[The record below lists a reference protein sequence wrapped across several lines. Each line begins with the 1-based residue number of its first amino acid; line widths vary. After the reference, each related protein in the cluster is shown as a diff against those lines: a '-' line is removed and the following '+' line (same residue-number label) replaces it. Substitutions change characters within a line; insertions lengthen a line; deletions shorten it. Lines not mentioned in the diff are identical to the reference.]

1 MSRFLA
7 KIILFLYLLQSICNA
22 DSKIEDIVREVFAN
36 NLTHNIQILQGGL
49 SSPGVYKLKNNG
61 KEYVL
66 RLSHP
71 NRPVFERNRTIQCYE
86 LAAQNGIA
94 PSIKYANAD
103 KGVIVSEYINSNY
116 LSKKDLLSNDLL
128 IKLAETIK
136 TLHDID
142 HFPLSKDI
150 FTIRQSFE
158 KKALLLNSVIVSN
171 AVNYLKVID
180 NLVQDESRLVPTH
193 NDLKPENIMFNK
205 KFMIVDWEAA
215 CQGYPCFDLATVVVF
230 YNLSESEENKFL
242 EAYYGRKVSLQEKER
257 INLFKQEVLG
267 YYGMAYLMLS
277 VNKKLPILSFEE
289 VENLPEL
296 SEYLANKLTGN
307 NILNSYSEAQKLG
320 WILIKKLNKNLNNSN
335 FSFFNH
341 E

>member
-1 MSRFLA
+1 MLRFLA
-7 KIILFLYLLQSICNA
+7 KVILFLYSLQSICNA
-22 DSKIEDIVREVFAN
+22 NSKIEYIVRKVFAN
-36 NLTHNIQILQGGL
+36 NVTHNIQILQGGL

-86 LAAQNGIA
+86 LAAKNGIA

-103 KGVIVSEYINSNY
+103 EGVIISEYINSNY

-128 IKLAETIK
+128 VKLAETIRI
-136 TLHDID
+136 LHNID
-142 HFPLSKDI
+142 HFPSSKDI

-158 KKALLLNSVIVSN
+158 KKALLLDSVIVSN

-193 NDLKPENIMFNK
+193 NDLKPENILFNK
-205 KFMIVDWEAA
+205 KLMIVDWEAA
-215 CQGYPCFDLATVVVF
+215 CQGYPCFDLATIIVF
-230 YNLSESEENKFL
+230 YNLSDSEEDEFL
-242 EAYYGRKVSLQEKER
+242 EAYYGRKLTLEEKER
-257 INLFKQEVLG
+257 IDLFKQEVLG

-289 VENLPEL
+289 IEKLPEL
-296 SEYLANKLTGN
+296 SEYLANKLAGN
-307 NILNSYSEAQKLG
+307 NILNSYSDAQKFG
-320 WILIKKLNKNLNNSN
+320 WILIKKLNKNM
-335 FSFFNH
+335 H
-341 E
+341 